1 MIQPYKTTIRPTAF
15 IYTPLCILICL
26 FTFSLL
32 SAQVTLSTDFTD
44 PSKAT
49 SKLHNVWTVANRISP
64 TKGVNVANTMS
75 VNVVRMV
82 GGITKMVNGKRV
94 PNYAY
99 DPCRYDSISN
109 KYIYNWKPLF
119 SRIDKIK
126 RSNTK
131 IHQIVLDQP
140 CWAFQHGY
148 HFLPDD
154 TPYNGTDFKESER
167 ISIYGNSLPPK
178 DKKAYAKF
186 VKAMLKALV
195 KNYGKK
201 QVLKWRFRVGS
212 EIETPDHWRG
222 TKEDFISY
230 FAITEKAIRAVL
242 PDAKIGVHTRTPDF
256 LFKAG
261 KVKNYKGEAFASF
274 ASSLINYCYDH
285 KVRYDFWGI
294 SDYVIVNDSRPL
306 QISAKYDELFAPLV
320 THPKWQAHTILDV
333 MEYASV
339 TSIKGRNYMK
349 VSTTHSE
356 IIDLAFSHMFY
367 THNAKGLDQIYRW
380 GMRKRSKNTGAL
392 LELHKMVGKT
402 RYKTIQQ
409 GIPAT
414 KSNTVKVLFAKH
426 DTSNGFDALLYSF
439 NDNDLNE
446 KPEESVRLQ
455 MGTHFPVGSQLK
467 YRKALYSKSQN
478 KFQSF
483 LESNPNYKSIWLKP
497 KYDKRGDPK
506 KILNTAGKVA
516 WKAYNHKTP
525 YAFSEWKTITTVAR
539 QDNKAGSLISLETQ
553 LPSFSYEKY
562 EFKP

>member
-1 MIQPYKTTIRPTAF
+1 MIQIYKINAKPITF
-15 IYTPLCILICL
+15 LYTQLFLFASF
-26 FTFSLL
+26 FTFGLL
-32 SAQVTLSTDFTD
+32 EAQITLGTDFTD
-44 PSKAT
+44 SSKAT

-64 TKGVNVANTMS
+64 SRGVSLANNMS

-82 GGITKMVNGKRV
+82 GGITKMVNGKQV

-109 KYIYNWKPLF
+109 TYVYNWKPLF

-148 HFLPDD
+148 NFLPDD
-154 TPYNGTDFKESER
+154 VPYNGTDFKESER
-167 ISIYGNSLPPK
+167 VSIYGNSLPPK

-186 VKAMLKALV
+186 ITAMLKALV

-222 TKEDFISY
+222 TKQDFINY

-242 PDAKIGVHTRTPDF
+242 PDAKIGIHTRTPDF

-261 KVKNYKGEAFASF
+261 KVKNYKGEVFASF
-274 ASSLINYCYDH
+274 ASSLISYCYDH
-285 KVRYDFWGI
+285 DVRYDFWGI
-294 SDYVIVNDSRPL
+294 SDYVIVNDYKQL
-306 QISAKYDELFAPLV
+306 QIGTKYETLFAPLIE
-320 THPKWQAHTILDV
+320 HPKWQAHTILDV

-367 THNAKGLDQIYRW
+367 THNAKGLDKIYRW
-380 GMRKRSKNTGAL
+380 GMRKGSKNTGAI
-392 LELHKMVGKT
+392 LELNKMVGKT
-402 RYKTIQQ
+402 RYNTIQQ
-409 GIPAT
+409 GAPAL
-414 KSNTVKVLFAKH
+414 KSNTIKALFAKKEA
-426 DTSNGFDALLYSF
+426 SNNFDALLYSF
-439 NDNDLNE
+439 NDSDLNE
-446 KPEESVRLQ
+446 KPDELVHLEIDVHL
-455 MGTHFPVGSQLK
+455 PVGSKLK

-497 KYDKRGDPK
+497 KYDKRGDPI
-506 KILNTAGKVA
+506 KILNTAGKTA
-516 WKAYNHKTP
+516 WNAYIHKTP
-525 YAFSEWKTITTVAR
+525 YAFSEWKTITTTAR
-539 QDNKAGSLISLETQ
+539 HDNKTGSLIALETQ

-562 EFKP
+562 EFRL